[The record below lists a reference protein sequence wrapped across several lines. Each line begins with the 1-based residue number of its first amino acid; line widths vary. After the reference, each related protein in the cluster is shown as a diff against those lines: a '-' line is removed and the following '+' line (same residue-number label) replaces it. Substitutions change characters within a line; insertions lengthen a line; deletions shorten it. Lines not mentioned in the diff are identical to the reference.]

1 MKTLITNYSFNASAK
16 TITFNGYTN
25 ISLDSILLITNVT
38 DNIIIYNFADPT
50 RGGTV
55 TNNILTLIY
64 DTSTAGMSNTDRLQ
78 IYYDDPAIQPAN
90 ASNQSKLE
98 DAIDAITYLAAQL
111 QWLGQTKSYTTTSNL
126 PPALTTVL
134 DTRSSINT
142 VSTVSTVSGVT
153 TVSTLTDAGRLN
165 NLGPSAASAS
175 NTIGRGPLDA
185 SALIQYN
192 AASAAALATINNIVI
207 T

>member
-111 QWLGQTKSYTTTSNL
+111 QWLGQTKSYPAASNI

-134 DTRSSINT
+134 DTRSNI
-142 VSTVSTVSGVT
+142 STVSTVT

-165 NLGPSAASAS
+165 NLGPSTVLAS

-185 SALIQYN
+185 SALIQYD

>member
-1 MKTLITNYSFNASAK
+1 MKTLITNYSFDATAK
-16 TITFNGYTN
+16 TITFNGYST

-50 RGGTV
+50 VGGTV
-55 TNNILTLIY
+55 LNNILTLTY
-64 DTSTAGMSNTDRLQ
+64 DTTLMSNTDRLQ

-90 ASNQSKLE
+90 ASNQSKIE
-98 DAIDAITYLAAQL
+98 EAVDAINYLATQL
-111 QWLGQTKSYTTTSNL
+111 QWLGQTKSYTTASNFS
-126 PPALTTVL
+126 PALTTIL
-134 DTRSSINT
+134 DTRSNI
-142 VSTVSTVSGVT
+142 STVSTVSGVT

-165 NLGPSAASAS
+165 NLGPSSVSAS
-175 NTIGRGPLDA
+175 NTFGRGPLDA

>member
-1 MKTLITNYSFNASAK
+1 MKTLITNYSFDATAK
-16 TITFNGYTN
+16 TITFNGYST

-50 RGGTV
+50 VGGTV
-55 TNNILTLIY
+55 LNNILTLTY
-64 DTSTAGMSNTDRLQ
+64 DTTLMSNTDRLQ

-90 ASNQSKLE
+90 ASNQSKIE
-98 DAIDAITYLAAQL
+98 EAIDAINYLATQL

-126 PPALTTVL
+126 PPALTTIL

-165 NLGPSAASAS
+165 NLGPSAVSAS

>member
-38 DNIIIYNFADPT
+38 TNTIIYNFADPT
-50 RGGTV
+50 LGGTV
-55 TNNILTLIY
+55 LNNVLTLTY
-64 DTSTAGMSNTDRLQ
+64 NTGSMSNTDRLQ

-90 ASNQSKLE
+90 ASNQSKIE
-98 DAIDAITYLAAQL
+98 EAIDAINYLATQL

-142 VSTVSTVSGVT
+142 VSTVSGVT
-153 TVSTLTDAGRLN
+153 TVSTVTDAGRLN

-185 SALIQYN
+185 SALIQYH